1 MYSEKIQKK
10 LEEAAARRK
19 SRVKIDGDY
28 DSSCEEMKKLRTHLL
43 NLIYNHRAQVNALER
58 IVAELSGGELDDDTA
73 NELRNYV
80 ASSETIF
87 LRGKKIVNF
96 LEHGKLQPNAA
107 DKLAT
112 YGRWYSDDYSLT
124 RTEEGAYEFILPPL
138 SSQYNLTKV
147 HNEGRDLQQLVLY
160 LIDEFMGEGNEFEFF
175 LNATIEFYHYIDST
189 LPEILVPDADNV
201 YVKKVIDCLHGFI
214 IDSDNL
220 LHLDLAHYGVKST
233 KSYTKMV
240 VKKGQKEPH
249 KTGI

>member
-10 LEEAAARRK
+10 LEEATTRRK

-28 DSSCEEMKKLRTHLL
+28 DSSCEETKKLKTHLL

-112 YGRWYSDDYSLT
+112 YGRWYSDDYCLT
-124 RTEEGAYEFILPPL
+124 RKDEDTYELILPPL
-138 SSQYNLTKV
+138 VSQYKLERRA
-147 HNEGRDLQQLVLY
+147 NEGRAIQQLVLY
-160 LIDEFMGEGNEFEFF
+160 LIDEYVKNGNELELFYD
-175 LNATIEFYHYIDST
+175 ATIEFYHYIDSDM
-189 LPEILVPDADNV
+189 PEISVPDPDNIDI
-201 YVKKVIDCLHGFI
+201 KIVIDALHGFI
-214 IDSDNL
+214 IESDNL
-220 LHLDLAHYGVKST
+220 VHLDLAHYGVNST
-233 KSYTKMV
+233 KSYTKLV
-240 VKKGQKEPH
+240 VKKGKNLPH
-249 KTGI
+249 KTGS